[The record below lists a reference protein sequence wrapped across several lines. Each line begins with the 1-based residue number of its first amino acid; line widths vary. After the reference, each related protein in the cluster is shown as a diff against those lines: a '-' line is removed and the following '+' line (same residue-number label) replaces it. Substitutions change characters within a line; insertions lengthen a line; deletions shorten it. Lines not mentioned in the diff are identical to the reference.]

1 MRYGS
6 VSHISACEGARISR
20 RPCLEQLGSCVRW
33 HSFVRSF
40 KGVVPASGAPAKA
53 ACTAGR
59 SPNPGTSTLSGCFVF
74 QRLYFVQGL
83 LQLFF
88 LMHFECGLS
97 LGAVLSQVSGR
108 RLCSQL
114 RFTGVGGISRSSI
127 HIYLKISTSSKQYT

>member
-88 LMHFECGLS
+88 LMYFECGLS
-97 LGAVLSQVSGR
+97 WVRCFHGFLVAAFAASFASPVSAA
-108 RLCSQL
+108 SA
-114 RFTGVGGISRSSI
+114 RSSI